1 MLNTKVGY
9 SRNSDSFQNG
19 VETATMANLST
30 AKVGLLFTSC
40 VMDQGKIIE
49 GVKSVSGAHIIGCT
63 SSAAICTQDGYLND
77 ETGYSGMMSFG
88 GDVFVGVSGSEKTN
102 ESAREIGRRLARE
115 AMREL
120 GEKKPNYFFMTAS
133 PKEEEEYLLGVQ
145 DVVGKIPVFGG
156 SAADNTVEGNW
167 SVIVDDKVFADGC
180 AITLFAT
187 DAEMK
192 NIYTGQYNET
202 DNVGIITEVKN
213 DRTLVTID
221 GVPAVE
227 KYCEWTDKNV
237 DEVMG
242 NNLLTETIFN
252 PLGVKDPIGSVTAV
266 RHPMFANEDLS
277 MNIGAKLMPKTA
289 IMQLH
294 MEPEEMVSANPK
306 TIEELNSM
314 MSEEPQSY
322 LLVHCGGR
330 RLGLQLV
337 FKEEEI
343 YPRVKEIT
351 KDKEFLMVFTF
362 GEYGTHEHSAN
373 TVGGLSL
380 SFTGFGK

>member
-120 GEKKPNYFFMTAS
+120 GERKPNYFFMTAS

-180 AITLFAT
+180 AIALFAT

-314 MSEEPQSY
+314 MNEEPQSY

>member
-120 GEKKPNYFFMTAS
+120 GERKPNYFFMTAS

-180 AITLFAT
+180 AIALFAT

-227 KYCEWTDKNV
+227 KYCGWTDKNV

-289 IMQLH
+289 IIQLH

-314 MSEEPQSY
+314 MNEEPQSY

>member
-120 GEKKPNYFFMTAS
+120 GERKPNYFFMTAS

-180 AITLFAT
+180 AIALFAT

-227 KYCEWTDKNV
+227 KYCGWTDKNV

>member
-1 MLNTKVGY
+1 M
-9 SRNSDSFQNG
+9 
-19 VETATMANLST
+19 
-30 AKVGLLFTSC
+30 
-40 VMDQGKIIE
+40 
-49 GVKSVSGAHIIGCT
+49 
-63 SSAAICTQDGYLND
+63 
-77 ETGYSGMMSFG
+77 
-88 GDVFVGVSGSEKTN
+88 
-102 ESAREIGRRLARE
+102 
-115 AMREL
+115 
-120 GEKKPNYFFMTAS
+120 
-133 PKEEEEYLLGVQ
+133 
-145 DVVGKIPVFGG
+145 
-156 SAADNTVEGNW
+156 
-167 SVIVDDKVFADGC
+167 
-180 AITLFAT
+180 
-187 DAEMK
+187 
-192 NIYTGQYNET
+192 
-202 DNVGIITEVKN
+202 
-213 DRTLVTID
+213 
-221 GVPAVE
+221 
-227 KYCEWTDKNV
+227 TDKNV

-314 MSEEPQSY
+314 MNEEPQSY

>member
-120 GEKKPNYFFMTAS
+120 GERKPNYFFMTAS

-180 AITLFAT
+180 AIALFAT

-227 KYCEWTDKNV
+227 KYCGWTDKNV

-289 IMQLH
+289 IVQLH

-314 MSEEPQSY
+314 MNEEPQSY

>member
-120 GEKKPNYFFMTAS
+120 GERKPNYFFMTAS

-180 AITLFAT
+180 AIALFVT

-227 KYCEWTDKNV
+227 KYCGWTDKNV

-314 MSEEPQSY
+314 MNEEPQSY

>member
-120 GEKKPNYFFMTAS
+120 GERKPNYFFMTAS

-180 AITLFAT
+180 AIALFAT

-227 KYCEWTDKNV
+227 KYCGWTDKNV

-314 MSEEPQSY
+314 MNEEPQSY

>member
-180 AITLFAT
+180 AIALFAT

-314 MSEEPQSY
+314 MNEEPQSY

>member
-49 GVKSVSGAHIIGCT
+49 GIKSVSGAHVIGCT

-120 GEKKPNYFFMTAS
+120 GERKPNYFFMTAS

-180 AITLFAT
+180 AIALFAT

-227 KYCEWTDKNV
+227 KYCGWTDKNV

-314 MSEEPQSY
+314 MNEEPQSY